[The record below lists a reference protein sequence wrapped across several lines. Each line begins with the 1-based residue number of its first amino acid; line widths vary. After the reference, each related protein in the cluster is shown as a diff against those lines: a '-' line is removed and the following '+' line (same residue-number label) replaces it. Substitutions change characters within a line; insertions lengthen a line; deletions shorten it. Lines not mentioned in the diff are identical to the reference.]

1 MHRRTSS
8 FVTPTR
14 PVTKLEELADPLAR
28 FYFVRFARPV
38 VRFPVPLVAGFVVL
52 HPRE

>member
-28 FYFVRFARPV
+28 FYFARFARPV
-38 VRFPVPLVAGFVVL
+38 VRFPDAVG
-52 HPRE
+52 R